1 MNVSYEDLQHTL
13 RMVLNDNRGQTL
25 TEALTLGIEASVE
38 HYLRALEPKPAQLQ
52 SSEVG
57 YGPQEQQ

>member
-38 HYLRALEPKPAQLQ
+38 HYLRALKPKPAQLQ
-52 SSEVG
+52 SSEV
-57 YGPQEQQ
+57 